1 MAKQSKLLPMPER
14 TVRTRRAYFDCRFG
28 QLHVR
33 TAFPTTGGFDEG
45 VTLVCLHSR
54 EGSSRSF
61 ARFLPEVAVDRSV
74 YAPDLP
80 GFGESD
86 AAAPIGRPETRHPNP
101 GHADAHHADVGHV
114 EAAQAVGEL
123 AMDLRLRQIDV
134 LGVRFGA
141 EVALELASTR
151 PELVRRLVLVGTPLM
166 DHVPPI
172 KQQSLIVKVKPEAA
186 DEIPWSRAA
195 LQNSRVIE
203 LSHQTGDPFDA
214 DPKELARQIGGFLR
228 G

>member
-1 MAKQSKLLPMPER
+1 LALISKSEIAVAKQSKSSAVPQIA
-14 TVRTRRAYFDCRFG
+14 VRTRRAYFDCQFG

-61 ARFLPEVAVDRSV
+61 ARFLPEMAAERSV

-86 AAAPIGRPETRHPNP
+86 AAPSV
-101 GHADAHHADVGHV
+101 GHADAAKAVAD
-114 EAAQAVGEL
+114 L
-123 AMDLRLRQIDV
+123 SSDLRLKQIDL

-141 EVALELASTR
+141 AVALDLAVSR
-151 PELVRRLVLVGTPLM
+151 PELVRRLVLVGSPPLDRIPPVLQACLVVKTKADQPDETRWVNSTLPNARVLEIDAPDLM
-166 DHVPPI
+166 D
-172 KQQSLIVKVKPEAA
+172 SDPEAFA
-186 DEIPWSRAA
+186 GRIGPF
-195 LQNSRVIE
+195 LQR
-203 LSHQTGDPFDA
+203 
-214 DPKELARQIGGFLR
+214 
-228 G
+228 

>member
-1 MAKQSKLLPMPER
+1 VISKPEIVVAKHSKSSPVGQAA
-14 TVRTRRAYFDCRFG
+14 VRTRRAYFDCRFG

-61 ARFLPEVAVDRSV
+61 ARLLPEIASERSV

-86 AAAPIGRPETRHPNP
+86 AAPTF
-101 GHADAHHADVGHV
+101 GHGDAAN
-114 EAAQAVGEL
+114 AVSDL
-123 AMDLRLRQIDV
+123 SNDLRLRQIDL
-134 LGVRFGA
+134 LGVHFGA
-141 EVALELASTR
+141 AVALDLAVSK
-151 PELVRRLVLVGTPLM
+151 PELVRRLVLVGAPPL
-166 DHVPPI
+166 DRIPAV
-172 KQQSLIVKVKPEAA
+172 KQACLVVKTRVDQPDETRWASGTLPHARIV
-186 DEIPWSRAA
+186 EIDAPD
-195 LQNSRVIE
+195 L
-203 LSHQTGDPFDA
+203 FDS
-214 DPKELARQIGGFLR
+214 DPKAFAGRIGPFLT

>member
-1 MAKQSKLLPMPER
+1 
-14 TVRTRRAYFDCRFG
+14 VRTRRAYFDCRFG

-61 ARFLPEVAVDRSV
+61 ARFLPEIADDRSV

-86 AAAPIGRPETRHPNP
+86 AAPILDR
-101 GHADAHHADVGHV
+101 ADVGRADV
-114 EAAQAVGEL
+114 GRAEAACAIGDL
-123 AMDLRLRQIDV
+123 AMDLRLRQIDL

-141 EVALELASTR
+141 AVAIDLASAR
-151 PELVRRLVLVGTPLM
+151 PELVRRLVLVGAPPM
-166 DHVPPI
+166 DHIPLI
-172 KQQSLIVKVKPEAA
+172 KQQSLILKVKPDAA
-186 DEIPWSRAA
+186 DEAQWSRGS
-195 LQNSRVIE
+195 LQNARVVE
-203 LSHQTGDPFDA
+203 LTDQAGDLFDV
-214 DPKELARQIGGFLR
+214 DPKDLAKQIGGFLR

>member
-1 MAKQSKLLPMPER
+1 
-14 TVRTRRAYFDCRFG
+14 VRSRRAYFDCRFG

-45 VTLVCLHSR
+45 ITLVCLHAR

-61 ARFLPEVAVDRSV
+61 AQFLPEIAADRSV

-86 AAAPIGRPETRHPNP
+86 AAPTLD
-101 GHADAHHADVGHV
+101 HA
-114 EAAQAVGEL
+114 EAARAVGDL
-123 AMDLRLRQIDV
+123 VMDLRLRQIDL

-141 EVALELASTR
+141 AVALDLACAR
-151 PELVRRLVLVGTPLM
+151 PDLVRRLVLVGAAPIDETSA
-166 DHVPPI
+166 I
-172 KQQSLIVKVKPEAA
+172 KQQSLIIKVKPETTDEAQWNRSILQNARVLEQPHRKAA
-186 DEIPWSRAA
+186 DLFETD
-195 LQNSRVIE
+195 LQ
-203 LSHQTGDPFDA
+203 D
-214 DPKELARQIGGFLR
+214 LAKQIGGFLR

>member
-1 MAKQSKLLPMPER
+1 MAKQSKSSAIPQIA
-14 TVRTRRAYFDCRFG
+14 VQTRRAYFECQFG

-61 ARFLPEVAVDRSV
+61 TRFLPAMAGERSV

-86 AAAPIGRPETRHPNP
+86 AAPSF
-101 GHADAHHADVGHV
+101 GHADAAKAVAD
-114 EAAQAVGEL
+114 L
-123 AMDLRLRQIDV
+123 SKDLRLKQIDL

-141 EVALELASTR
+141 AVALDLAVSR
-151 PELVRRLVLVGTPLM
+151 PELVRRLVLVGSPPLDRIPPVKQACLVVTTKVDQPDETRWANGALSNARILEIDTPG
-166 DHVPPI
+166 
-172 KQQSLIVKVKPEAA
+172 LI
-186 DEIPWSRAA
+186 DS
-195 LQNSRVIE
+195 
-203 LSHQTGDPFDA
+203 
-214 DPKELARQIGGFLR
+214 DPKAFAERIGPFLQR
-228 G
+228 